1 MMYTAENVQIPICSM
16 QDAKFKAQLEKIN
29 APDGSIVKDVRVLSI
44 RFVIPDITNLNLKF
58 HRTIIVLNV
67 KSDYFQNIHR
77 KTFTK

>member
-1 MMYTAENVQIPICSM
+1 MYKYPYVVCKMT
-16 QDAKFKAQLEKIN
+16 AKFKAQLEKIN